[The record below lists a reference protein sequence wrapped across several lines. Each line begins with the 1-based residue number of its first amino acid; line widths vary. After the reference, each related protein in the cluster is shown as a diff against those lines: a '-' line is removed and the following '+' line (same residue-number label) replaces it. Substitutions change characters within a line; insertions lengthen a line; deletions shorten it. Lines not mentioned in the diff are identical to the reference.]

1 MECFCIISMWV
12 CNPISS
18 VHVFT
23 TVHVVRA
30 VYRLVG
36 QLGRV
41 RTIALSFDLSL
52 CFEVRYSPVLSVG
65 HCSPLHTS
73 WQTHLPALLLAFSAA
88 PIREVASKNV
98 GVFNFLHFWW
108 RLSNSIFS
116 ISENNVKKS
125 IQNDKDS
132 LQRGLHGKYYGKE
145 VKNGGLDTTRATYE
159 YWGNSE
165 LQNIVI

>member
-36 QLGRV
+36 QLGCV

-65 HCSPLHTS
+65 HCSPL
-73 WQTHLPALLLAFSAA
+73 LM
-88 PIREVASKNV
+88 ASSHKLTNP
-98 GVFNFLHFWW
+98 FA
-108 RLSNSIFS
+108 RTAT
-116 ISENNVKKS
+116 
-125 IQNDKDS
+125 S
-132 LQRGLHGKYYGKE
+132 LQCSPDQGSGQQKCWGFQFPPFLMKI
-145 VKNGGLDTTRATYE
+145 VKFIFFRLARIMLRRAFKMTKIPFNE
-159 YWGNSE
+159 DCMANTME
-165 LQNIVI
+165 KK